1 MCETQKEKI
10 NLKKIKC
17 NESLVHGQQK
27 IIQSV
32 GQTHAMQNK
41 VKKINRECGFDP
53 SKSEKK
59 FKKHKFL

>member
-32 GQTHAMQNK
+32 G
-41 VKKINRECGFDP
+41 
-53 SKSEKK
+53 
-59 FKKHKFL
+59 